1 MRAQKRKAHTALW
14 RRAFSFL
21 FPALAVG
28 LILWLEPLG
37 YALFLLAAVLLHE
50 TGHFVAF
57 LALGEPLPSLSGRA
71 GGLLFTPKGEL
82 LSYKRELLIAAAG
95 PLFNLLGCA
104 ALLPALQN
112 GVEHEASFCF
122 FALNLLSALFNLLP
136 IAGFDGGR
144 VLFCALS
151 LLLPARAARV
161 CSDLV
166 SVTAVLFFYF
176 SALFLFLF
184 TDGGGYSFLLALF
197 LLAEEGRRTG
207 VIFLRFGRFSEK
219 TRAFVRKREI

>member
-1 MRAQKRKAHTALW
+1 MRPPRQKAHALLP
-14 RRAFSFL
+14 RRALSFL

-28 LILWLEPLG
+28 ALLWLEPLG
-37 YALFLLAAVLLHE
+37 YTLFLLAAVLLHE

-57 LALGEPLPSLSGRA
+57 LVLGEPLPSLSGRA
-71 GGLLFTPKGEL
+71 GGLLFTPKGGL
-82 LSYKRELLIAAAG
+82 LSYKRELLVAAAG
-95 PLFNLLGCA
+95 PFFNLLGCA
-104 ALLPALQN
+104 VLLPALRG
-112 GVEHEASFCF
+112 GVDHEASFCF

-144 VLFCALS
+144 VLSCLLF
-151 LLLPARAARV
+151 LLLPMRAARIV
-161 CSDLV
+161 SDLV
-166 SVTAVLFFYF
+166 SAVAVLFFYF

-207 VIFLRFGRFSEK
+207 VIFLRFARFSEK
-219 TRAFVRKREI
+219 TRAFARKREI